1 MKNPYPGLRPFRQD
15 ESHLFFGRDG
25 QTDEILA
32 RLGREHFVAI
42 VGVSGCGKSSLV
54 NAGVFPGLHGGLLPT
69 GQREWRIARLQPRNQ
84 PIRNLAAALLAA
96 GACAADESSDPRSL
110 VEGVLHS
117 SAQGLGDLV
126 RGRLSAEGANSCA
139 LLIVV
144 DQFEEIFRFSRS
156 GASGEAS
163 QFVQLLL
170 EAIRKTE
177 ESQNQSRPLPLYV
190 ALAMR
195 SDFLGDCAVF
205 PGLPERINRSQYL
218 VPRMSLLQ
226 REKAISRPAATEE
239 AAFARPLL
247 DRLLDDVGDDPDQ
260 LPILQHALQRT
271 WEAWLRRTGGKGDVG
286 LEDYLAPEV
295 GGMAGAISNHAEE
308 AFGSLGSHPAKVPA
322 GGQPALID
330 PDGKTFSRQQRL
342 AGALFRCV
350 TEQAEDR
357 RAVRRAL
364 SLETIAKIANVPVAD
379 MAPIIDAFRTQQRTF
394 LTPPEGV
401 PLEAETL
408 IDISH
413 ESLIRNWP
421 RLARWAAQE
430 SLAAGELRR
439 LRHSAAAFLQGNQ
452 DPLDRLELARVERWQ
467 KGIFPDD
474 LLAEPQIVP
483 SADWARLYL
492 GPEAPEVFSQIQSY
506 IRESQENL
514 RRRRRKDLIGRATRW
529 ALIALLF
536 LGAVVW
542 RLRSE
547 KRKAEDADEKRRDAE
562 KRLEVAKTFAK
573 TADSLADPI
582 ISNTGSALDKAEL
595 QAEKLIADILQ
606 AAPGQPPDAAMVE
619 EQVRRRDA
627 ADRAA
632 DDMDTLA
639 ESIKS
644 AANLTGVEN
653 LVATAANLK
662 RDASD
667 FKKRREAL
675 LQKNEP
681 AFKAIRSSI
690 ALRLKQAEDALGGL
704 LNTRPLDPAVVKTK
718 SKEFSAASAAA
729 DAVIALGEAAMA
741 LGIEEA
747 RFKDVTTRFQAV
759 VTTLNEIQEL
769 NSAPIRQVAILE
781 PKTAVT
787 LKHAAKVSRVHF
799 APGSPVGGPLI
810 AAACADGAVWLWRPD
825 GTKIGTIV
833 TESAV
838 NDIAFSPRADSIAV
852 AGDGT
857 AVRVFRLGGLL
868 NSTSLKEVA
877 FERNGDSVTDVEFSH
892 GGERIASASAD
903 GTVRVFDSRSM
914 AQVYFTS
921 PPLKGIVTS
930 VRFHRGDNLIVSS
943 CDDGGI
949 NLHTIDP
956 PGIKLLGTFQAPAR
970 RAEFSPDGKLVVAAS
985 GDKTVRIW
993 PIRPDYGFSPIRVD
1007 HPTPVTQATF
1017 RPVSD
1022 AQGYAVATCATN
1034 GEVRI
1039 VRFPAKPATRPA
1051 PPDITVLA
1059 PRHPGSVLSAIWS
1072 TDGRWLASVG
1082 GGEVL
1087 VWEWMA
1093 DSLALRMRLSGL
1105 NAGTWRAEF
1114 SPDDTAL
1121 VTYGGDDVAS
1131 VWNMPNAAAP

>member
-32 RLGREHFVAI
+32 RLGHEHFVAI
-42 VGVSGCGKSSLV
+42 VGVSGCGKSSLI

-84 PIRNLAAALLAA
+84 PIRNLAAALIAA

-110 VEGVLHS
+110 VEGVLHA

-126 RGRLSAEGANSCA
+126 RGRLSAEGARSCA

-156 GASGEAS
+156 GATGEAA

-170 EAIRKTE
+170 EAIPKTGGSE
-177 ESQNQSRPLPLYV
+177 NQGTPLPLYV

-195 SDFLGDCAVF
+195 SDFLGDCSLF

-218 VPRMSLLQ
+218 VPRMTLLQ
-226 REKAISRPAATEE
+226 REKAIARPAATEGVV
-239 AAFARPLL
+239 FARPLL

-271 WEAWLRRTGGKGDVG
+271 WEAWLRRTGGQGDIG

-295 GGMAGAISNHAEE
+295 GGMANAINKHAEE
-308 AFGSLGSHPAKVPA
+308 AFISLGHQTTVAPPD
-322 GGQPALID
+322 GQLGLTD
-330 PDGKTFSRQQRL
+330 PDGKTFSRRQRL
-342 AGALFRCV
+342 AGALFRCI

-364 SLETIAKIANVPVAD
+364 PLGTIAKIANVPVAE

-401 PLEAETL
+401 PLEAETI

-421 RLARWAAQE
+421 RLARWATQE
-430 SLAAGELRR
+430 ALAAGELRR
-439 LRHSAAAFLQGNQ
+439 LRHSAAAFGQGNQ

-467 KGIFPDD
+467 HGIFADD

-483 SADWARLYL
+483 SAEWARLYL
-492 GPEAPEVFSQIQSY
+492 GADAPEAFQQIENY
-506 IRESQENL
+506 IHESQEQL
-514 RRRRRKDLIGRATRW
+514 RRRRRKESIARATRLG
-529 ALIALLF
+529 LIASLVLA
-536 LGAVVW
+536 GVVW
-542 RLRSE
+542 RLWSLRE
-547 KRKAEDADEKRRDAE
+547 KERDAQE
-562 KRLEVAKTFAK
+562 KAKNAEKQLRMAKTFAE

-582 ISNTGSALDKAEL
+582 ISNTGSALDKAEQ
-595 QAEKLIADILQ
+595 QAERLIANILQ
-606 AAPGQPPDAAMVE
+606 AAPGEPPDAAMVA
-619 EQVRRRDA
+619 EQVRTRDA

-632 DDMDTLA
+632 DDMNTLA
-639 ESIKS
+639 ESIQS
-644 AANLTGVEN
+644 AADLTGSTN

-667 FKKRREAL
+667 FKQRREAA

-690 ALRLKQAEDALGGL
+690 ELRLKQAEDALAGL
-704 LNTRPLDPAVVKTK
+704 LNTHPLDPAVVKGE

-729 DAVIALGEAAMA
+729 DACIALGDAASA
-741 LGIEEA
+741 LGIEETRFEELAA
-747 RFKDVTTRFQAV
+747 RFEAV
-759 VTTLNEIQEL
+759 VTTLTQIQEL
-769 NSAPIRQVAILE
+769 NSAPTLQGAILE
-781 PKTAVT
+781 PTAAVI
-787 LKHAAKVSRVHF
+787 LKHAAKVNRIHF
-799 APGSPVGGPLI
+799 APRSPRAGPLL
-810 AAACADGAVWLWRPD
+810 AAACADGGVWLWKQD
-825 GTKIGTIV
+825 GTKFGTIA

-838 NDIAFSPRADSIAV
+838 NDIAFSPRGDSIAV
-852 AGDGT
+852 AGDGK
-857 AVRVFRLGGLL
+857 AVRVFRLADSPS
-868 NSTSLKEVA
+868 STKGVA

-943 CDDGGI
+943 CDDGAV

-956 PGIKLLGTFQAPAR
+956 PAVKLLGMFQAPAR
-970 RAEFSPDGKLVVAAS
+970 RADFSLDGKLVVAAS
-985 GDKTVRIW
+985 GDKTVGIW
-993 PIRPDYGFSPIRVD
+993 PIRTDYGFSPIRLD
-1007 HPTPVTQATF
+1007 HPAPVTQATF
-1017 RPVSD
+1017 RPVND

-1034 GEVRI
+1034 GEVRV
-1039 VRFPAKPATRPA
+1039 VRFPAKPASQPT
-1051 PPDITVLA
+1051 PPDITVLQ
-1059 PRHPGSVLSAIWS
+1059 PHHPGSVLSAAWS
-1072 TDGRWLASVG
+1072 TDGQWLATVG

-1087 VWEWMA
+1087 VWEWTA
-1093 DSLALRMRLSGL
+1093 DSPVARMRLSGL
-1105 NAGTWRAEF
+1105 NPNTSRAEF
-1114 SPDDTAL
+1114 SPDGTAL
-1121 VTYGGDDVAS
+1121 VTYGGDNDAQLWSVPKAVA
-1131 VWNMPNAAAP
+1131 P

>member
-96 GACAADESSDPRSL
+96 GACAADESNDPRSL

-177 ESQNQSRPLPLYV
+177 ESQNQSGPLPLYV

-218 VPRMSLLQ
+218 VPRMTLLQ
-226 REKAISRPAATEE
+226 REKAISRPAATENV
-239 AAFARPLL
+239 AFGRPLL

-271 WEAWLRRTGGKGDVG
+271 WEAWLRRTGGNGDVG

-308 AFGSLGSHPAKVPA
+308 AFGSLGSHPAEMPA
-322 GGQPALID
+322 GGQPTLID
-330 PDGKTFSRQQRL
+330 PDGKTFSGQQRL

-364 SLETIAKIANVPVAD
+364 PLETLAKIANVSVAD
-379 MAPIIDAFRTQQRTF
+379 MVPIIDAFRTQQRTF

-467 KGIFPDD
+467 KGVFAGD

-483 SADWARLYL
+483 SAEWARLYL

-506 IRESQENL
+506 IRESQERL

-542 RLRSE
+542 RLHSE
-547 KRKAEDADEKRRDAE
+547 KRKAKDAE
-562 KRLEVAKTFAK
+562 AKRNEAENRLEVAKTFAK

-582 ISNTGSALDKAEL
+582 ISNTGSALDKAEM
-595 QAEKLIADILQ
+595 QAEKLLADILQ

-632 DDMDTLA
+632 DDMNTLA

-644 AANLTGVEN
+644 AANLTGDAN
-653 LVATAANLK
+653 LIAAAANLK

-690 ALRLKQAEDALGGL
+690 DLRLKQAEDALAGL
-704 LNTRPLDPAVVKTK
+704 LNTHPPDPAVVKTK
-718 SKEFSAASAAA
+718 AKEFSVASAAA
-729 DAVIALGEAAMA
+729 DVVIALGEAAVA

-747 RFKDVTTRFQAV
+747 RFKDVTAHLQAV

-769 NSAPIRQVAILE
+769 NSAPTLQVAILE
-781 PKTAVT
+781 PRTALT
-787 LKHAAKVSRVHF
+787 LKHAAKVTRVHF
-799 APGSPVGGPLI
+799 APSSPVGALI
-810 AAACADGAVWLWRPD
+810 AAACSDGGVWLWRPD
-825 GTKIGTIV
+825 GTNISTIA
-833 TESAV
+833 TKSAV
-838 NDIAFSPRADSIAV
+838 NDIAFSPRGDSIAV
-852 AGDGT
+852 AGEGT
-857 AVRVFRLGGLL
+857 AVRIFRLGSLL
-868 NSTSLKEVA
+868 SPTSLKEVA

-930 VRFHRGDNLIVSS
+930 VRFHRGDNLIASS
-943 CDDGGI
+943 CDDGSV

-985 GDKTVRIW
+985 VDKTARIW
-993 PIRPDYGFSPIRVD
+993 PIRSDYGFSPIRVD
-1007 HPTPVTQATF
+1007 HPASVTQATF

-1022 AQGYAVATCATN
+1022 AQGYTVATCATN

-1072 TDGRWLASVG
+1072 TDGRWLATVG

-1087 VWEWMA
+1087 VWEWTA

-1114 SPDDTAL
+1114 SPDGTTL
-1121 VTYGGDDVAS
+1121 VTYGGDDVAR
-1131 VWNMPNAAAP
+1131 VWNIPNAVAP